1 MKKLLRLIILI
12 SYSFSSC
19 EKDDICD
26 ANTPTTPRLIIEFYD
41 NDNRENRKNVTNL
54 ALLGD
59 GLTTAIVFTTG
70 NKIQVPLQLTTTS
83 TTYTFTLNADNDNPA
98 LIFTDIIQ
106 FNYSTKTVFVS
117 RACGYK
123 ILFDLNSDITLPN
136 PFVLNDDPAVTNGNW
151 IKDITVEKF
160 NLETENE
167 THIKIYF

>member
-1 MKKLLRLIILI
+1 MKKLLLLIILI

-41 NDNRENRKNVTNL
+41 NDNRENKKNISNL
-54 ALLGD
+54 SLLGD
-59 GLTTAIVFTTG
+59 GLTTAILFTTG
-70 NKIQVPLQLTTTS
+70 TKIQVPLQLTTTS
-83 TTYTFTLNADNDNPA
+83 TTYTFTLNAENPNPA
-98 LIFTDIIQ
+98 LIFKDFIQ
-106 FNYSTKTVFVS
+106 FNYSTKTVYVS

-123 ILFDLNSDITLPN
+123 ILFDLNTDSTLPN
-136 PFVLNDDPAVTNGNW
+136 PFVLNDNPAVTNGNW

>member
-1 MKKLLRLIILI
+1 MKKLLLLIILI

-41 NDNRENRKNVTNL
+41 NDNRENKKNISNL
-54 ALLGD
+54 SLLGD

-70 NKIQVPLQLTTTS
+70 TKIQVPLQLTTTS
-83 TTYTFTLNADNDNPA
+83 TTYTFTLNAGNTNPA

-106 FNYSTKTVFVS
+106 FNYSTKTVYVS

-123 ILFDLNSDITLPN
+123 ILFDLNSDSTLPN
-136 PFVLNDDPAVTNGNW
+136 PFVLNNDPAVTNGNW

>member
-1 MKKLLRLIILI
+1 MKKLLLLIILI

-41 NDNRENRKNVTNL
+41 NDNRVNKKNITNL
-54 ALLGD
+54 SILGD
-59 GLTTAIVFTTG
+59 GLTTDILFTTG
-70 NKIQVPLQLTTTS
+70 SKIQVPLQLTTTS
-83 TTYTFTLNADNDNPA
+83 TTYSFTLNATNPNPA
-98 LIFTDIIQ
+98 LIFKDILQ
-106 FNYSTKTVFVS
+106 FNYSTKTVYVS

-123 ILFDLNSDITLPN
+123 ILFDLNNDSALPN
-136 PFVLNDDPAVTNGNW
+136 PFVLNDDPAVTNGKW
-151 IKDITVEKF
+151 IKDIVVEKF

>member
-1 MKKLLRLIILI
+1 MKKLLLLIILI

-41 NDNRENRKNVTNL
+41 NDNRENKKNVTNL
-54 ALLGD
+54 SFGGD
-59 GLTTAIVFTTG
+59 GLNLPIVYVTG
-70 NKIQVPLQLTTTS
+70 SKIEVPLQLTTTS
-83 TTYTFTLNADNDNPA
+83 TKYTFTLNAGNTNPD

-106 FNYSTKTVFVS
+106 FNYSTKTVYVS

-123 ILFDLNSDITLPN
+123 ILFDLNTDSTLPN

>member
-1 MKKLLRLIILI
+1 MKKLLLLIILI

-26 ANTPTTPRLIIEFYD
+26 ANTPTTPRLIIEFYY
-41 NDNRENRKNVTNL
+41 NDNRENKKNITNL
-54 ALLGD
+54 SLLGD
-59 GLTTAIVFTTG
+59 GLTAAILFTTG
-70 NKIQVPLQLTTTS
+70 TKIQVPLQLTTTS
-83 TTYTFTLNADNDNPA
+83 TKYTFTLNANNDNPA
-98 LIFTDIIQ
+98 LIFKDIIQ
-106 FNYSTKTVFVS
+106 FNYSTKTVYVS

-123 ILFDLNSDITLPN
+123 ILFDLNTDSTLPN

>member
-1 MKKLLRLIILI
+1 MKKILLFVLALA
-12 SYSFSSC
+12 STFSSC

-41 NDNRENRKNVTNL
+41 NDNRENKKNITNL
-54 ALLGD
+54 SLLGD
-59 GLTTAIVFTTG
+59 GLTTTILFTTG
-70 NKIQVPLQLTTTS
+70 TKIQVPLQLTTTS
-83 TTYTFTLNADNDNPA
+83 TKYSFTLNTENPNPA

-106 FNYSTKTVFVS
+106 FNYLTKTVYVS

-123 ILFDLNSDITLPN
+123 VLFDLNSDSTLPN
-136 PFVLNDDPAVTNGNW
+136 PFVLNDDPTTTNGNW